1 MPGDRM
7 TLWAGEQDT
16 LGTSALPAELTG
28 LHRNNVTV
36 HGLPAGGSFG
46 RRVPPSAGYLD
57 PVVALARAVS
67 PRLVKLILHP
77 GEDFTQGAYR
87 PALATRIAAALG
99 PDGLP
104 LVWDQRFLAA
114 PTRNMAF
121 AIPYGIPGQT
131 LISVPFSTHLR
142 TGTWRAVAHT
152 QHTFWTESFIDELA
166 HAAGQDP
173 CAYRRVLLAAQPRWQ
188 RVLDH
193 AAGRLAGGSPCP
205 RSRAAASPLPRLMA
219 RLPRRWSR

>member
-1 MPGDRM
+1 M

-16 LGTSALPAELTG
+16 LGTSALLAELTG
-28 LHRNNVTV
+28 LDRNNVSV

-46 RRVPPSAGYLD
+46 RRIPPSADYLD
-57 PVVALARAVS
+57 HLVALARAVS
-67 PRLVKLILHP
+67 PRPVKLILHP

-87 PALATRIAAALG
+87 PALATRIAAARG
-99 PDGLP
+99 PDGLS

-173 CAYRRVLLAAQPRWQ
+173 CAYRRWLRSRAGSACWIMPQ
-188 RVLDH
+188 R
-193 AAGRLAGGSPCP
+193 RLAGGSPCP
-205 RSRAAASPLPRLMA
+205 RGRAAASPLPRLMA